1 MTASRSLLVPE
12 AGLADLAAIRS
23 FVRQE
28 ALTFGMDADAVQD
41 LVLVVDEA
49 AANIVRHGYAGRP
62 GPVEV
67 EVSGDHDEV
76 VVLLRDEAPP
86 FDPTSWP
93 TPDLDVPLERRPA
106 GGMGIHLA
114 RLCLDRMTYSP
125 RPGVGNEL
133 VLALRLSGKEDRGHE
148 DHR

>member
-12 AGLADLAAIRS
+12 AGLADLATIRS
-23 FVRQE
+23 FVREE
-28 ALTFGMDADAVQD
+28 ALAFGMDAEAVQD

-49 AANIVRHGYAGRP
+49 AANILRHGYAGRP
-62 GPVEV
+62 GPVEI
-67 EVSGDHDEV
+67 EVSGDVHEV
-76 VVLLRDEAPP
+76 VVWLRDEAPS
-86 FDPTSWP
+86 FDPTTWP

-114 RLCLDRMTYSP
+114 RLCVDRMVHRP
-125 RPGVGNEL
+125 LPGVGNEL
-133 VLALRLSGKEDRGHE
+133 VLALSLSGKGDDGHE

>member
-1 MTASRSLLVPE
+1 MTASRSLLVPG
-12 AGLADLAAIRS
+12 AGLADLAAIRT
-23 FVRQE
+23 FVRRE
-28 ALTFGMDADAVQD
+28 ALRFGMDADAVQD

-86 FDPTSWP
+86 VDPTTWP
-93 TPDLDVPLERRPA
+93 TPDRER
-106 GGMGIHLA
+106 
-114 RLCLDRMTYSP
+114 
-125 RPGVGNEL
+125 
-133 VLALRLSGKEDRGHE
+133 
-148 DHR
+148 

>member
-1 MTASRSLLVPE
+1 MTARRSLLVPD

-28 ALTFGMDADAVQD
+28 ALTLGMEADAVQD

-62 GPVEV
+62 GPVEI
-67 EVSGDHDEV
+67 EMSGDPEEV

-86 FDPTSWP
+86 FDPTTWP
-93 TPDLDVPLERRPA
+93 TPDLDIPLERRAA

-114 RLCLDRMTYSP
+114 RLCLDRMTHSP

-133 VLALRLSGKEDRGHE
+133 ILALRLTGKEDHGHE